1 MTESISMSNLT
12 ADVEA
17 NLALF
22 VEESKQTG
30 LVWGLKNDEGWLSC
44 ESTEFADTEVM
55 PFWSAKTDALLHNVE
70 EWQDFEVLEI
80 PLDIFVEDWLI
91 TLDEDG
97 VLIGTNWNAELDGKE
112 VEPSELAKMYL

>member
-1 MTESISMSNLT
+1 MSNLT